1 MIILMFWKLSFCFI
15 DLNCSWFFSE
25 RTVSR
30 PSCLWFPKT
39 VHSLLNVEFL
49 PKILKTI
56 QAVDMR
62 PHSSLNN
69 RTRNFSCDSAT
80 LILGADNAAGQAT
93 YCRKTSGFPKHS
105 KCTPYSPLLSPCI
118 HHYYPLPFT
127 PSSPSS
133 SCSWHSFFLEQKN
146 MSINRPLSLRSTPLM
161 LQLLE
166 SERSDIF
173 EKTWRYRKDTC
184 QGVGISSV
192 SDSPDS
198 IPIVL
203 INTLSFLGNL
213 SATVCHST
221 ARRGSASEST
231 LASWGR
237 VPCCNRIGWLSALNS
252 NSRVRNSILWL
263 WLT

>member
-133 SCSWHSFFLEQKN
+133 SCSWHSFFWSRKTCPSTDRCRFVARLWCSN
-146 MSINRPLSLRSTPLM
+146 FWNLNDRTSLKKHGDT
-161 LQLLE
+161 
-166 SERSDIF
+166 
-173 EKTWRYRKDTC
+173 EKT
-184 QGVGISSV
+184 
-192 SDSPDS
+192 
-198 IPIVL
+198 
-203 INTLSFLGNL
+203 
-213 SATVCHST
+213 
-221 ARRGSASEST
+221 
-231 LASWGR
+231 
-237 VPCCNRIGWLSALNS
+237 
-252 NSRVRNSILWL
+252 RVRV
-263 WLT
+263 